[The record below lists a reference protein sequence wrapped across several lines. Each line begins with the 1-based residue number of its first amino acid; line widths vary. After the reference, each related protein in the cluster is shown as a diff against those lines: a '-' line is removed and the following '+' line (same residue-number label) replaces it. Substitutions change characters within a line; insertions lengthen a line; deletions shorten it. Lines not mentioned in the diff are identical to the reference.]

1 MIGSGVENVV
11 NFPQWRWACESVHT
25 PRCNLCTPLNLQA
38 VCTINVNLQVH
49 SSVAFHPNFISLVQ
63 VVPGASPLD
72 DKVSMLTHIYPHK
85 ARRKIDHMQNHQAD
99 SPLYVWP
106 YVWSADLHL
115 LIKSMVIHD
124 TECPYWDQ
132 VSLNNTS
139 QTCPR
144 RNSALIVQKSGLKH
158 RSSIHLLLPKTNCHN
173 VLFLK
178 KTVYII
184 VHESLHEVQ
193 REDQDKIT
201 RLTALRHCV

>member
-1 MIGSGVENVV
+1 MIGSGVENAV
-11 NFPQWRWACESVHT
+11 NFPQRRWACECVHT

-63 VVPGASPLD
+63 VVPGASPLG
-72 DKVSMLTHIYPHK
+72 DKESMLTHIYPHK

-132 VSLNNTS
+132 VSLNNTN

-144 RNSALIVQKSGLKH
+144 HNSALTVQKSGLKH

-173 VLFLK
+173 VLF
-178 KTVYII
+178 
-184 VHESLHEVQ
+184 
-193 REDQDKIT
+193 
-201 RLTALRHCV
+201 